1 MTARHCPP
9 FAVSTALSRPSPGF
23 LASSSWH
30 FSMPRKQAGV
40 SHLRSDY
47 PMIFMSFRTLLLG
60 RCRWLNSDV
69 VSPSGLSWLRQQ
81 RSLRLGFHRATRFM
95 TMAGFL
101 LFAPDCHRRC
111 GRSRHGTRHRYSKL
125 PSVPLSLSPTAV
137 RDLLP
142 VSNVP
147 TRPSCAV
154 FVCQLATGTD
164 LHQSVRPHAARE
176 PFVKNQTRSRSIT
189 LSFLTALVIGR
200 QRCKAWSKD
209 HTSTWTERN

>member
-9 FAVSTALSRPSPGF
+9 FAVSTALSRPSLGF
-23 LASSSWH
+23 LASSGWH

-69 VSPSGLSWLRQQ
+69 VSPFGPSWLRQQ
-81 RSLRLGFHRATRFM
+81 RSRRLGFHPPNQVHDHGCISAV
-95 TMAGFL
+95 
-101 LFAPDCHRRC
+101 APDCHRRC
-111 GRSRHGTRHRYSKL
+111 GRSRHGTHHRYSKL

-137 RDLLP
+137 RDLLL
-142 VSNVP
+142 VSNVH

-189 LSFLTALVIGR
+189 PAFLTAPVIGR